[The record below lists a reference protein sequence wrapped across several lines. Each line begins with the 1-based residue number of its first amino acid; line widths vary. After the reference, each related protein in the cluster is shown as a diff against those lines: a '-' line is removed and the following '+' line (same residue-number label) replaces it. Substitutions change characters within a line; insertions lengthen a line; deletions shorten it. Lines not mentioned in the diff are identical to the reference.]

1 MASQGIVE
9 EFLSLKSD
17 TDADVL
23 TMQCG
28 DFYEFFADD
37 AELVAAELDLK
48 ISQKSAHG
56 SSYPMAGVPVDDLTP
71 YLTALV
77 ERGYRVAVADQFEE
91 GGDHY
96 RKVTRVVTPGTLLET
111 DDADAR
117 YTAAV
122 VDAGVNAGDDRIGL
136 ALAEATTGQ
145 FLVAAADGVDDAL
158 SELYRFDPVEI
169 LPGPAVRDNDTFVRR
184 LREDTDAT
192 VSTFEAD
199 AFASGRAKHRLR
211 EQFGRE
217 TVASVGLDA
226 DTAVRAAG
234 AVLAYV
240 DETGAGVLPSMTR
253 LRTFE
258 TDAHL
263 DLDATTR
270 RNLELVEPM
279 QGDAGDTLL
288 DTIDHT
294 ETSPGG
300 RLLAE
305 WVTRPRRDRA
315 ELDRRLDCVDAL
327 ASAALAR
334 ERVRETLDGGYDL
347 ERLAARA
354 ASGSADAG
362 DLLAVRDT
370 LAVLPDVAGAIEE
383 SRLADSPLSAVVDRP
398 DREAAAAVRAEL
410 DDALA
415 EDPPKTVTQ
424 GGLFAA
430 GYDDDLDELLER
442 HREAREWID
451 TLAERESRTHGL
463 SHVTVDRNTTDGYY
477 IQVGK
482 SVADEVPDHYREI
495 KTLKNSKRFVTD
507 ELDEREREIL
517 RLEDARGELEYE
529 LFCDLR
535 DRVADRAELLQDV
548 GRALSE
554 VDALASLATHA
565 AGNDWVRPELT
576 EPGPLRIEAGRH
588 PVVERTTEFVP
599 NDLRLGGSGGGNG
612 VVADAGS
619 GVTSDAPG
627 ATAEGAGGDGVP
639 DFLIVTGPNMSGKST
654 YLRQAALITLLAQI
668 GSFVPAAS
676 ATVGIVDGIYTRVG
690 ALDELAQGRSTFM
703 VEMQELSNI
712 LHSATEESLVIL
724 DEVGRGTATYDG
736 ISIAW
741 AATEYLHNEVR
752 AKTLFATHYH
762 ELTSLSAHLDRVA
775 NVHVAVDDG
784 QDSSSTSGASS
795 RPDDASVTFLRTIE
809 PGATDRSYGVHVA
822 DLAGVPD
829 PVVARADEVL
839 SRLRA
844 DEAIEA
850 RGSGGSS
857 GGGGSG
863 TRQVVFDLDAGRLR
877 AGSSGR
883 GERAGDGRTDERAGG
898 GRDEGTRADR
908 DGDASNGALGRAADA
923 TTDTADTSPAV
934 ADVIDDLREV
944 DVEETSPVDLLM
956 RVREWQSR
964 LSEGTAPE

>member
-37 AELVAAELDLK
+37 AELVASELDLK

-71 YLTALV
+71 YLKALV
-77 ERGYRVAVADQFEE
+77 ERGYRVAVADQFEDDS
-91 GGDHY
+91 GDHH
-96 RKVTRVVTPGTLLET
+96 REVTRVVTPGTLLDP

-122 VDAGVNAGDDRIGL
+122 VDGAAGDGDAIGL
-136 ALAEATTGQ
+136 ALADATTGQ
-145 FLVAAADGVDDAL
+145 FLVATAADPDDAV
-158 SELYRFDPVEI
+158 SELYRFGPVEI
-169 LPGPAVRDNDTFVRR
+169 LPGPAVRDDDAFVRR
-184 LREDTDAT
+184 LREETDAT
-192 VSTFEAD
+192 VSLFEAD
-199 AFASGRAKHRLR
+199 AFAPGRAGHRLR
-211 EQFGRE
+211 EQFGAE
-217 TVASVGLDA
+217 TLSSVGLDA
-226 DTAVRAAG
+226 DASIRAAG

-258 TDAHL
+258 TDDHL
-263 DLDATTR
+263 DLDATTQ
-270 RNLELVEPM
+270 RNLELTEPM
-279 QGDAGDTLL
+279 QGASGETLL
-288 DTIDHT
+288 GTIDHT
-294 ETSPGG
+294 VTSPGG
-300 RLLAE
+300 RLLRE

-315 ELDRRLDCVDAL
+315 ELTRRLDAVEAL
-327 ASAALAR
+327 ASAALPR
-334 ERVRETLDGGYDL
+334 ERVRESLDGGYDL

-354 ASGSADAG
+354 ASGTADAA

-370 LAVLPDVAGAIEE
+370 LARLPAVADAIAE
-383 SRLADSPLSAVVDRP
+383 SRLSESPLAAVVDRP
-398 DREAAAAVRAEL
+398 DREAAARVREEL
-410 DDALA
+410 EAALA
-415 EDPPKTVTQ
+415 DDPPKTVTQ
-424 GGLFAA
+424 GGVFRE
-430 GYDDDLDELLER
+430 GYDDGLDDLLER
-442 HREAREWID
+442 HQEAMGWID
-451 TLAERESRTHGL
+451 TLAERESRKHGL
-463 SHVTVDRNTTDGYY
+463 NHVSVDRNKTDGYY

-482 SVADEVPDHYREI
+482 SAAEGVPEQYREI

-517 RLEDARGELEYE
+517 QLEEARGDLEYD

-535 DRVADRAELLQDV
+535 ERVADRAELLQDV
-548 GRALSE
+548 GRALAE

-565 AGNDWVRPELT
+565 AGTDWVRPELVD
-576 EPGPLRIEAGRH
+576 PGPLRIEAGRH

-599 NDLRLGGSGGGNG
+599 NDLGLGGTGDGIGSGGGAE
-612 VVADAGS
+612 ADA
-619 GVTSDAPG
+619 D
-627 ATAEGAGGDGVP
+627 P
-639 DFLIVTGPNMSGKST
+639 DFLLVTGPNMSGKST

-668 GSFVPAAS
+668 GSFVPARS
-676 ATVGIVDGIYTRVG
+676 ATIGVVDGIYTRVG

-762 ELTSLSAHLDRVA
+762 ELTALAEHLDRVA
-775 NVHVAVDDG
+775 NVHVAVNDAGDD
-784 QDSSSTSGASS
+784 
-795 RPDDASVTFLRTIE
+795 VTFLRTIE

-829 PVVARADEVL
+829 PVVSRADGVL
-839 SRLRA
+839 DRLRG
-844 DEAIEA
+844 DEAIDV
-850 RGSGGSS
+850 R
-857 GGGGSG
+857 GGGSESASDAD
-863 TRQVVFDLDAGRLR
+863 THQVVFDLDAG
-877 AGSSGR
+877 GF
-883 GERAGDGRTDERAGG
+883 RTDASADGG
-898 GRDEGTRADR
+898 A
-908 DGDASNGALGRAADA
+908 AADGPDSQA
-923 TTDTADTSPAV
+923 TEGSEQGGDTLDIDPAAESVLAALRDLDVDETPPVELV
-934 ADVIDDLREV
+934 AQVA
-944 DVEETSPVDLLM
+944 
-956 RVREWQSR
+956 EWQAE
-964 LSEGTAPE
+964 LDGK